1 MHKWLGPD
9 QWCEAGCGWGLRL
22 SRRWAMW
29 LVPLALVLASSAV
42 QAALPSYQQVRQAYR
57 ASDVRV
63 LGRQGQVIERIR
75 ADYSGRRGD
84 WVPLDQISPATRKA
98 VVLSEDHR
106 FYSHSGVDWRAVAG
120 AAWDDIVYGWHRGAS
135 TITMQL
141 AGFIDADLRRGPSG
155 RTFGQKI
162 EQAVVAQQ
170 IERHWTKPQILDAY
184 LNLVSFRGELTG
196 IGALSRVMFQKH
208 ASGLNARESALA
220 AVLLRAPG
228 ASQKVLQA
236 RACRVLERMG
246 KPKECHGLGDFIYIS
261 LLHKSA
267 PRADTHGIAPHFSRW
282 VVGQLH
288 PKPGTSVTTSI
299 DGALQRYVVN
309 SVERHLLTLK
319 SSNVRDAAVV
329 VLDNAT
335 GQILAYVG
343 SSGYLSSARHYDH
356 AQALRQAGS
365 TLKPFLYSQAIGQ
378 ERLTAASLLFD
389 GPLNLPTGTGLYIP
403 QNYDKHFTGWVSA
416 RTALASSLNIPAV
429 RTLVMVTPDVFQ
441 KRLVSLGLPLK
452 HEGDFYGYSLALG
465 SADVTLLSL
474 TNAYRALANIGRYA
488 PVAYRPTV
496 NTAATSRQ
504 VIKRGAAWIVGDILS
519 DRHARTRTFGLDS
532 ELTTPF
538 WSAVKTGTSKDM
550 RDNWCVGWS
559 QHYTV
564 GVWVGNSSG
573 DSMRNVSGVSGAGPI
588 WHDTMTYLQRGVAS
602 IEPKMPAR
610 VVRQRVVFDNNLEPA
625 RSEVFLGD
633 TAMARVT
640 LSRNVIRNAGN
651 GLQRILQP
659 ANGTILAVD
668 PDIPVANQRTWF
680 RAANLASQEARH
692 VSWSVDGKVVG
703 TGGEVSWLPEPGK
716 HVVRLLGSHGKVIDR
731 ATVHVRG
738 VSMG

>member
-1 MHKWLGPD
+1 LL
-9 QWCEAGCGWGLRL
+9 AGVVTV
-22 SRRWAMW
+22 AN
-29 LVPLALVLASSAV
+29 
-42 QAALPSYQQVRQAYR
+42 AALPSYRQVRQAYR

-63 LGRQGQVIERIR
+63 LGRHGQVIERVR
-75 ADYSGRRGD
+75 ADFHGRRGD
-84 WVPLDQISPATRKA
+84 WVPLGRISPAMRKA

-106 FYSHSGVDWRAVAG
+106 FYSHSGVDWLAVAG
-120 AAWDDIVYGWHRGAS
+120 AAWDDMVHGWHRGAS

-141 AGFIDADLRRGPSG
+141 AGFIDDDLRRGPSG
-155 RTFGQKI
+155 RTIAQKI

-170 IERHWTKPQILDAY
+170 MERHWTKPQILEAY
-184 LNLVSFRGELTG
+184 LNLVPFRGEITG

-220 AVLLRAPG
+220 AVLLRAPA
-228 ASQKVLQA
+228 ASRNVLA
-236 RACRVLERMG
+236 RRACRVLERMG
-246 KPKECHGLGDFIYIS
+246 KPEECRGLDDFIYVS

-267 PRADTHGIAPHFSRW
+267 PRADTHGVAPHFARW
-282 VVGQLH
+282 VVEQLH
-288 PKPGTSVTTSI
+288 PAPGTSVATSI
-299 DGALQRYVVN
+299 DAALQRYVN
-309 SVERHLLTLK
+309 DSVERHLLTLEG
-319 SSNVRDAAVV
+319 SNVRDAAVV

-356 AQALRQAGS
+356 ARALRQAGS

-389 GPLNLPTGTGLYIP
+389 GPLNLPTGTGLYVP
-403 QNYDKHFTGWVSA
+403 QNYDKRYTGWVSV

-441 KRLVSLGLPLK
+441 RRLVNLGLPLE
-452 HEGDFYGYSLALG
+452 HSGDFYGYSLALG

-474 TNAYRALANIGRYA
+474 TNAYRALANLGLYS
-488 PVAYRPTV
+488 PVAYAPSA
-496 NTAATSRQ
+496 NTAAQARQ
-504 VIKRGAAWIVGDILS
+504 VIKPGAAWIVGDILS

-559 QHYTV
+559 RRYTV

-588 WHDTMTYLQRGVAS
+588 WHDVMAYLNRGDSGA
-602 IEPKMPAR
+602 EPAMPAG
-610 VVRQRVVFDNNLEPA
+610 VVRRRVVFDDGLEPA
-625 RSEVFLGD
+625 RAEVFLGD
-633 TAMARVT
+633 TAMTRVT
-640 LSRNVIRNAGN
+640 LSRNVIGRGAG

-668 PDIPVANQRTWF
+668 PDIPAANQRTWF

-692 VSWSVDGKVVG
+692 VSWSVDGRFAG
-703 TGGEVSWLPEPGK
+703 RGGEVSWLPRPGR
-716 HVVRLLGSHGKVIDR
+716 HVVRLLDEQGKVIDH

-738 VSMG
+738 VPEN